1 METDTR
7 AHGGAATVADPVTG
21 HLLDGRYRIG
31 RRIARGGMA
40 SVYEALDTRLDRTC
54 AIKIMH
60 HGLGDD
66 VAFADRFKREARAAA
81 RLNHPNVVNVFDQG
95 DDPEIDGGTLYLVM
109 ELVPGH
115 TLRDVIRDD
124 APMPAAKALAIMEPV
139 VSALAAAHRSGLIHR
154 DIKPEN
160 VLIADEES
168 SGRVKVADFGLAKA
182 VSADTQ
188 HTATG
193 GVIIGTVSYLA
204 PELVVDGTSDARADV
219 YAAGVVLYELLTGEK
234 PHAGESPIAI
244 AYKHVHEDVPPP
256 SRLAPGV
263 PPYVDALVARATA
276 RDRAQRP
283 ADAGVLLH
291 QLHRVSQALAGG
303 VPDDEE
309 LTADLALPAP
319 KAEPS
324 EPVTDDTNAFE
335 ILPIAEPFE
344 AAGPAAPPVF
354 EPQSL
359 AVPPSEPPV
368 RVLTHPAGP
377 RRSRRGPVLLAVA
390 LAIAVAA
397 GLGAYWFG
405 WARYTAT
412 PGVIGLTQ
420 HAATVKLDHAG
431 LDVKIGDPSYS
442 EDVPE
447 GRVVG
452 TDPAP
457 GARVL
462 DHGTVTLSIS
472 LGKERYAVPK
482 VARMTVDQ
490 AQDALLR
497 QHLTYGRSF
506 LRYDDSAPQGMVLGS
521 NPAAG
526 HREPR
531 GFQVDLVVSR
541 GPRPIHV
548 RDWTG
553 RSADRAVRVMRAQG
567 LQVDTGDQQF
577 SDSVPRGHV
586 IAQDPVA
593 GRVVHRGDTVSLTV
607 SKGPELVQIPGNLR
621 AMGVDAA
628 TALLEGLG
636 FQVKVERSDIY
647 LGLGYV
653 ADSDPSPGSM
663 ARKGSTVVLKIV

>member
-1 METDTR
+1 VETDTR
-7 AHGGAATVADPVTG
+7 AHGGGATVADPVTG

-263 PPYVDALVARATA
+263 APYVDALVARATA

-303 VPDDEE
+303 VRDDEE